1 MKRTTQRIAAV
12 AVTLVLA
19 LSTVAMAAPKSQ
31 GSKHI
36 TVEGRVLEVNREART
51 LLVSDQWSK
60 KLYLVYIPKGETFKI
75 TFGMNMRTAEPQF
88 EDAIRIRLAAENDL
102 PPVDV
107 IKVDRSFTAG
117 LGSNESD
124 SAVVA
129 AVLSLARSLDLIGVE
144 APDSM

>member
-88 EDAIRIRLAAENDL
+88 EDANRNDR
-102 PPVDV
+102 VRMRCTRTD
-107 IKVDRSFTAG
+107 K
-117 LGSNESD
+117 EH
-124 SAVVA
+124 
-129 AVLSLARSLDLIGVE
+129 LARLDDGREVVLLT
-144 APDSM
+144 ASH